1 MLLELLLTSA
11 LAVAAAPSG
20 DVVAVQAG
28 TLHLVEDGRVVT
40 GGGTILVRDG
50 KIVAAGPT
58 AEVELPPGA
67 RVVDYGPDA
76 VIAPGLVAADSRIA
90 GGPPSDRTADP
101 LVRAADAFDPYSSYV
116 SLLEQGVTTA
126 YVAPARG
133 RLIAGQGAAVKLGA
147 RPGDSK
153 ILVESTG
160 LSGAISAEARNTPG
174 YWEPPVPATVDVGL
188 GVARKQ
194 LPRTT
199 MGAILALRE
208 LLALAGG
215 SGDPEEYG
223 EETGP
228 ALAELLAR
236 HAVWRMGAVEE
247 NEIRALLEFFREQG
261 LPLVIDGAREA
272 GKFAK
277 EIAAAGASVILDV
290 DIVQSS
296 ALRDL
301 GKGED
306 DPWPS
311 YEAAARL
318 AAAGVRFAVAPS
330 TGGPELRL
338 AARLA
343 SRGGMNE
350 EVALR
355 AITLSP
361 AEILGVDDRV
371 GSIAPGKDA
380 DFVVLNGPPLLATSS
395 VTATW
400 VEGEVAWKASETA
413 ATVVEVDELHVGDGQ
428 VLSPGQLLMEDGRIV
443 EVGRRVAHP
452 LGATVVRGRAA
463 MPGMIDARGHL
474 GLEGSTKSA
483 KPGFPLRRLLEPGDF
498 ADRRVAQAGVTTVV
512 LTPRSVGSNGT
523 PAMAYKPAGEDV
535 ERMLVEDPAAIH
547 LVWSNP
553 NRLKAGEAVRKL
565 LEKAVEY
572 KRKWDEYEKALA
584 AWTPPPTAEEQ
595 KAGEEKAENGEEGN
609 GDDEGSAGGDEDD
622 KGKKK
627 RRKKDEPPPALPVT
641 GVWEATLTAEGRE
654 PTRLRLRLLE
664 TDGRIEGSLR
674 CDLVSDELV
683 ELEGRREEYAVTLE
697 GRTARGPVTV
707 SGEAKE
713 KKLTGKVVYGEMTLE
728 FEAEQKS
735 DVYEVVRR
743 PERRREKPPERKK
756 EPKGKPKAPSVDETL
771 EPLRRAIEGEVAVVC
786 QVDRADEILEC
797 VEAFEQAGI
806 RPVLRGAADA
816 WKVADRLRGR
826 VAGVLLDGAVMYRD
840 TREKNRRRNRYAE
853 LSSAGIPVA
862 FQSGAE
868 EGAAQLPLLA
878 AYAVSQGMSPE
889 GALRALTADAARML
903 GIEGRVGRL
912 AAGLDADVILLDGSP
927 LELDSSVQRV
937 WVNGREVR

>member
-1 MLLELLLTSA
+1 MLLELLLSSTLSA
-11 LAVAAAPSG
+11 AAAPSG
-20 DVVAVQAG
+20 EVVAVQAG

-40 GGGTILVRDG
+40 GGGTVLVRDG
-50 KIVAAGPT
+50 KVVAVGPI
-58 AEVELPPGA
+58 AEITLPPGA

-90 GGPPSDRTADP
+90 SGAPSDRTADP
-101 LVRAADAFDPYSSYV
+101 LVRAADNFDPYSSYL

-133 RLIAGQGAAVKLGA
+133 RLIAGQGAVVKLGA
-147 RPGDSK
+147 RPGDSR
-153 ILVESTG
+153 ILAESTG

-188 GVARKQ
+188 GVAQEQ

-208 LLALAGG
+208 LLALAAG
-215 SGDPEEYG
+215 SGDPQEYG
-223 EETGP
+223 ERTGP
-228 ALAELLAR
+228 ALAEALAR
-236 HAVWRMGAVEE
+236 RAVWRMRAVEE
-247 NEIRALLEFFREQG
+247 NEIRALLDFFREQG

-272 GKFAK
+272 AKFAK
-277 EIAAAGASVILDV
+277 QIASAGASVVLDV
-290 DIVQSS
+290 DVVSGA

-343 SRGGMNE
+343 SRGGLDE
-350 EVALR
+350 ETALR
-355 AITLSP
+355 AITLSA
-361 AEILGVDDRV
+361 AEIVGVDDRV

-380 DFVVLNGPPLLATSS
+380 DFVVLSGPPLVATTN

-400 VEGEVAWKASETA
+400 VDGEIAWKASETA
-413 ATVVEVDELHVGDGQ
+413 ATVVEVDELYVGDGE
-428 VLSPGQLLMEDGRIV
+428 VLSPGQILMEEGRIV
-443 EVGRRVAHP
+443 EVGRRAAHP

-463 MPGMIDARGHL
+463 MPGMIDAHGHL
-474 GLEGSTKSA
+474 GLEGSRQGA
-483 KPGFPLRRLLEPGDF
+483 KPDFRLRRLLEPGDF

-512 LTPRSVGSNGT
+512 LTPRNIDSSGT
-523 PAMAYKPAGEDV
+523 PAMAYKPAGEDI
-535 ERMLVEDPAAIH
+535 ERMLVEDPAAVH
-547 LVWSNP
+547 LVWSDP
-553 NRLKAGEAVRKL
+553 NRLEAGKAVRKVL
-565 LEKAVEY
+565 QSAVEY

-584 AWTPPPTAEEQ
+584 AWTPPPSVEEAKTADGEHEQEGGEDESASDEEPKESKQ
-595 KAGEEKAENGEEGN
+595 Q
-609 GDDEGSAGGDEDD
+609 
-622 KGKKK
+622 

-641 GVWEATLTAEGRE
+641 GVWEATITSEGRE
-654 PTRLRLRLLE
+654 PARLRLRLLE
-664 TDGRIEGSLR
+664 TDGAIEGSLR
-674 CDLVSDELV
+674 CDLVSGELV
-683 ELEGRREEYAVTLE
+683 SLEGRREEYAVTLE
-697 GRTARGPVTV
+697 GRTPRGPVTV
-707 SGEAKE
+707 GGEAKE
-713 KKLTGKVVYGEMTLE
+713 GKLTGRVVYGEVTLE

-743 PERRREKPPERKK
+743 PERRAEKRPETKE
-756 EPKGKPKAPSVDETL
+756 EPKGKPKKPAVDEKL
-771 EPLRRAIEGEVAVVC
+771 EPLKRAIEGEVAVVC
-786 QVDRADEILEC
+786 QVERADEILEC
-797 VEAFEQAGI
+797 VAAFEQAGI
-806 RPVLRGAADA
+806 RPVLRGASDA
-816 WKVADRLRGR
+816 WKVADKVRGR

-840 TREKNRRRNRYAE
+840 TREGNRLRNRYAE
-853 LSSAGIPVA
+853 LANAGIPVA

-912 AAGLDADVILLDGSP
+912 ATGLDADVLLLDGSP
-927 LELDSSVQRV
+927 LELDSAVQRV